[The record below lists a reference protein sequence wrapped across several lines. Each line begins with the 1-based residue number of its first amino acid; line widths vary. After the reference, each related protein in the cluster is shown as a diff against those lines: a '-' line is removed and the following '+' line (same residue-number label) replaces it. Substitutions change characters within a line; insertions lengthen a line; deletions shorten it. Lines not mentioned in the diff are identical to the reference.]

1 MPQFF
6 LTFFWKCKM
15 LKSDGGVDSMRSSRK
30 EAPDSE
36 QGSPVPAYS
45 TPEVGVFFR
54 DGLGIAPKVRSFS
67 QRIWHD

>member
-1 MPQFF
+1 
-6 LTFFWKCKM
+6 
-15 LKSDGGVDSMRSSRK
+15 MRSSRK

-54 DGLGIAPKVRSFS
+54 DGHGIAPKVRSFLNEYS
-67 QRIWHD
+67 TTVNANLLNINRRF